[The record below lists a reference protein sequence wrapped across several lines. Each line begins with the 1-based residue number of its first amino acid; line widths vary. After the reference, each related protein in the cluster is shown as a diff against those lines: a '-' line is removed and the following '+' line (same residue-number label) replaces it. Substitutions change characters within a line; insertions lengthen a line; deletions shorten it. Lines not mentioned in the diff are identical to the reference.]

1 MRAAAVR
8 FVLAIL
14 MGLLL
19 TPHSG
24 TASADA
30 RTTSAPAMRAATL
43 PNATVGEAHGEYGTC
58 GTSDRG
64 GEANGLPRH
73 RHRSATAP
81 DAPSRSA
88 AAAALCGMC
97 APAAAAAPGNA
108 RRAPRSSAAH
118 SSSAL
123 QVFRC

>member
-8 FVLAIL
+8 LVLAIL

-19 TPHSG
+19 APASG
-24 TASADA
+24 TATADA
-30 RTTSAPAMRAATL
+30 RTASAPAIRAATL

-58 GTSDRG
+58 GTPDRG

-88 AAAALCGMC
+88 ASAALCGVC
-97 APAAAAAPGNA
+97 APAAAAASGHARHAPGSPAA
-108 RRAPRSSAAH
+108 R

>member
-19 TPHSG
+19 APHSG

-30 RTTSAPAMRAATL
+30 RTSAPAMRAVTL

-58 GTSDRG
+58 GTPDRG

-73 RHRSATAP
+73 RHRAATAP

-88 AAAALCGMC
+88 VAAALCGMC
-97 APAAAAAPGNA
+97 APAAAAAPDNA
-108 RRAPRSSAAH
+108 RRTPRSSAAH
-118 SSSAL
+118 SSSL